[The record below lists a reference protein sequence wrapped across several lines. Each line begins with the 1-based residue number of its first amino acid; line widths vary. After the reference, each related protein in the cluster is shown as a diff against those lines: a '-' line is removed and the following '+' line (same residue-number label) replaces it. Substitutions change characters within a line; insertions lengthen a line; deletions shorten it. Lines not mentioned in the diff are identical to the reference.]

1 MIPNPDLFFF
11 SLLEER
17 GDPLPPRN
25 FNTDFNRKLDFIV
38 KDPR

>member
-1 MIPNPDLFFF
+1 MIPNPFLFFN
-11 SLLEER
+11 ER

-25 FNTDFNRKLDFIV
+25 FNTEFNRKLDFIV